1 MFASRAPVV
10 SMLRRAG
17 TLALAGALA
26 ATVGGCAL
34 APGHNMGDNVGRL
47 PVTPGNDA
55 PPEGALTRITPE
67 LVRTQRAVPQPD
79 PTADLKPFLG
89 DAQPYR
95 IGAGDVIGIIV
106 WGNPDFSAPTGT
118 LATQGQ
124 GGAGVSGFTVSAGG
138 TIQLPFIGN
147 VQAAG
152 LTEDQLRER
161 VTTALRTQIRNPQ
174 VTIDIRAFRSAR
186 IYVDGEVNKPGQQII
201 NDVPM
206 TLPEALDRAGG
217 LAKGA
222 DRSAVSITRGL
233 KTVRFNLDQL
243 TERGIDPQRII
254 LSKGDTLRVTGVE
267 DTRVYVLGE
276 VSAPGVRPL
285 RKGKLSLL
293 EALGDSGGVSSASGD
308 PRQIYVVRGTDPTR
322 PTIFHIDVTSPIF
335 LALADG
341 FDLKPRDVVYVDPVP
356 LVRWNRVLNLVLPA
370 ASSVQTV
377 TNIRDLS
384 R

>member
-1 MFASRAPVV
+1 MLSTRAPA
-10 SMLRRAG
+10 SSIARWACWLS
-17 TLALAGALA
+17 LAGAL
-26 ATVGGCAL
+26 GGCAL
-34 APGHNMGDNVGRL
+34 APGHNMGANVGNL

-67 LVRTQRAVPQPD
+67 LIRAQRAVPQPD
-79 PTADLKPFLG
+79 PSPDLKPFLVE
-89 DAQPYR
+89 APAYR
-95 IGAGDVIGIIV
+95 IGAGDVIGITV

-118 LATQGQ
+118 VNNAGT
-124 GGAGVSGFTVSAGG
+124 GGSGVSGFTVSARG

-147 VQAAG
+147 VKAAG
-152 LTEDQLRER
+152 LTEDELRDS

-174 VTIDIRAFRSAR
+174 VTIEIKAYRSAR
-186 IYVDGEVNKPGQQII
+186 IFVDGEVNKPGQQVI

-206 TLPEALDRAGG
+206 TLPEVLERAGG
-217 LAKGA
+217 LTKAA
-222 DRSAVSITRGL
+222 DRSAVSITRGV

-243 TERGIDPQRII
+243 TARGIDPQRIV
-254 LSKGDTLRVTGVE
+254 LAKGDTLRVDSLDE
-267 DTRVYVLGE
+267 TRVYVLGE
-276 VSAPGVRPL
+276 VSGPGVRPL

-308 PRQIYVVRGTDPTR
+308 TRQIFVVRGTDPTR

-341 FDLKPRDVVYVDPVP
+341 FELKPRDVVYVDPVP

-377 TNIRDLS
+377 SNIRDLT